1 MTRKDVHNQH
11 MILKGFLLY
20 VFASKIKFIY
30 LSDYKDNFEREE
42 KLKGSHSFSNNPYS
56 LTVIINEEIDPV
68 IIKCV

>member
-30 LSDYKDNFEREE
+30 LSDYKDNFEII
-42 KLKGSHSFSNNPYS
+42 LN
-56 LTVIINEEIDPV
+56 TVYRKE
-68 IIKCV
+68 